1 MPTQSGTQSREKA
14 HFEHE
19 VFELFPF
26 SMLVVDSDGHVIAAN
41 RMARGL
47 LEELGEAQPPR
58 CCDILGCRSPD
69 GPLGEDCFTE
79 RALRTGRA
87 IAEVRIDM
95 PNRAPLSAAW
105 VAAAPIAGPEPRVVF
120 QLRPG
125 EAHDRR
131 RRTRAQWAL
140 EPVISIRTFGRM
152 EIEGP
157 EGPLGGSWLSGRAGQ
172 ILKYLLAERHR
183 VVLGD
188 EIAEAIWPSS
198 PPSVGNSVRHF
209 IHVLRDKLEP
219 DRQKRVPSPYV
230 LSRKGGYALDLT
242 RIHVDADMFEDDMRA
257 GLLAYRRDQVD
268 VAISRL
274 SRALS
279 IYHDD
284 FLADLRYTDW
294 AMPERNRLRGLA
306 AEALATLAR
315 ISLAAGDTEGAFR
328 HFERLAAL
336 QPFDSHVQRQLIALA
351 LARGQRT
358 EALRLYETLRQRML
372 REFGEEPEFSVRDI
386 CVETELSAQALAAP

>member
-1 MPTQSGTQSREKA
+1 MTTQSGTHSREHA
-14 HFEHE
+14 QFEHD

-26 SMLVVDSDGHVIAAN
+26 SMLVVDSDGQVVAAN
-41 RMARGL
+41 RMGRRL
-47 LEELGEAQPPR
+47 LEELGAPHPPK
-58 CCDILGCRSPD
+58 CCDILGCRSAD
-69 GPLGEDCFTE
+69 GPLGEECFTE
-79 RALRTGRA
+79 RALRAGRA
-87 IAEVRIDM
+87 LAEVRIDM
-95 PNRAPLSAAW
+95 PVRTPLSAAW
-105 VAAAPIAGPEPRVVF
+105 VAAAPIAGREPRVVF

-131 RRTRAQWAL
+131 RRTWEQWAL
-140 EPVISIRTFGRM
+140 DPVLAIRTFGRM

-157 EGPLGGSWLSGRAGQ
+157 DGPLGGSWLSGRAGQ

-183 VVLGD
+183 VVLAD

-230 LSRKGGYALDLT
+230 VSRRGGYSLNLS
-242 RIHVDADMFEDDMRA
+242 RIHVDADMFEDDVRA
-257 GLLAYRRDQVD
+257 GLVAYRRDQVD
-268 VAISRL
+268 VTISRL
-274 SRALS
+274 GRALS
-279 IYHDD
+279 VYHGE

-306 AEALATLAR
+306 GEALQTLAE
-315 ISLAAGDTEGAFR
+315 ISLAAGETDAAFR

-336 QPFDSHVQRQLIALA
+336 QPFDSQIQRQLLALA
-351 LARGQRT
+351 LACGQRT
-358 EALRLYETLRQRML
+358 EAMRLYETLRQRLL
-372 REFGEEPEFSVRDI
+372 REFGEEPDFTLR
-386 CVETELSAQALAAP
+386 ELRAEAKLIA